1 MNAGES
7 RGRVVFG
14 GIRRC
19 CFVGNLEDRCAESG
33 RRVTWWMRRRCTVP
47 SHCPSLLAICANCR
61 FFRMPCWCL
70 AQLHPHPGSL
80 HDSDRGCF
88 QCPQFGQRTCDGGL
102 TRGFPP
108 DPATIAPSPSPLD
121 PRATSRSI
129 DARARV
135 GRDGALAFDKFSR
148 PARSPTCPR
157 LASTRVQLCAL
168 RPAPVTPRARRIDR
182 TDARAKGRE
191 TNLSMG
197 VVAMSQG
204 ARPSPVPR
212 RPFPRSRHRR
222 RRPETKGGIP
232 LSAGRDPS
240 LSDEPMTSHPR
251 RTDVP
256 PTPTTQSQRRRG
268 CAP

>member
-1 MNAGES
+1 MSRRGGGGAGF
-7 RGRVVFG
+7 VV
-14 GIRRC
+14 RC
-19 CFVGNLEDRCAESG
+19 CFVGNLGRCVESG
-33 RRVTWWMRRRCTVP
+33 RRVTWWTRRRCTVP

-70 AQLHPHPGSL
+70 AQLQPHPGSL
-80 HDSDRGCF
+80 HVSDRGCF
-88 QCPQFGQRTCDGGL
+88 QCPQLGQRTCDGGL

-108 DPATIAPSPSPLD
+108 DPAPLAPSPSPLD

-222 RRPETKGGIP
+222 RRPEDE
-232 LSAGRDPS
+232 GRHPS
-240 LSDEPMTSHPR
+240 LGRARTLSDEPMTSPAGLTFPPR
-251 RTDVP
+251 PD
-256 PTPTTQSQRRRG
+256 TPTTQSQRRRG

>member
-1 MNAGES
+1 MIA
-7 RGRVVFG
+7 RGVVVATVHWRVMGAFNT
-14 GIRRC
+14 C
-19 CFVGNLEDRCAESG
+19 DTHKSSG
-33 RRVTWWMRRRCTVP
+33 RP
-47 SHCPSLLAICANCR
+47 
-61 FFRMPCWCL
+61 
-70 AQLHPHPGSL
+70 
-80 HDSDRGCF
+80 
-88 QCPQFGQRTCDGGL
+88 
-102 TRGFPP
+102 
-108 DPATIAPSPSPLD
+108 
-121 PRATSRSI
+121 TSRVPRE
-129 DARARV
+129 RAV
-135 GRDGALAFDKFSR
+135 TQALSA
-148 PARSPTCPR
+148 
-157 LASTRVQLCAL
+157 RVQLCAL
-168 RPAPVTPRARRIDR
+168 RRPPVTPRARGESIDR
-182 TDARAKGRE
+182 TRARRGGK
-191 TNLSMG
+191 TNISMG